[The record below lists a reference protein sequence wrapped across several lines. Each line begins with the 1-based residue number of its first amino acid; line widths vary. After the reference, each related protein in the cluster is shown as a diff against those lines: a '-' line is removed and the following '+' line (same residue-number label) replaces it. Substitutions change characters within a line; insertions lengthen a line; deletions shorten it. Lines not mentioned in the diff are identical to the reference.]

1 MELVQCNQSATQI
14 ADGVTLKNDDNQA
27 ISAVLCCWLT
37 GYSAVAVSRSAWCV
51 EVQFDMPIHKFHPC
65 HHSHYVYETI
75 RQITGLAE
83 EGT

>member
-1 MELVQCNQSATQI
+1 MELIQCNQSATQI

-27 ISAVLCCWLT
+27 INAVLCRWLT
-37 GYSAVAVSRSAWCV
+37 GYSAVAVSRSGWWV
-51 EVQFDMPIHKFHPC
+51 EVQFDMPMHKLHPYY
-65 HHSHYVYETI
+65 HSQYVYETI